1 MQNVYITL
9 IDLTFGSGCVGDGG
23 GVAGDVAAEPVS
35 AVQVCGSTFVKRDT
49 AGYFLGN
56 LGIISSHV
64 CGEKC
69 FQPNHDVFLAPNQVV
84 VVSLILTERDTALRR
99 VRDGKSDLKKHKV
112 GA

>member
-35 AVQVCGSTFVKRDT
+35 AVQISGSTFVKRDT

-56 LGIISSHV
+56 
-64 CGEKC
+64 
-69 FQPNHDVFLAPNQVV
+69 
-84 VVSLILTERDTALRR
+84 
-99 VRDGKSDLKKHKV
+99 
-112 GA
+112 